1 MAQELSDKIRAAAQA
16 RGIDPEIAL
25 RIARA
30 ESAVNPA
37 AQAKTSSAG
46 GLFQVVDKTWKEF
59 GGKPGK
65 KYDPDENIRVGTDII
80 AKNTQTLRSF
90 LNRDPR
96 PAEVYAAHYFG
107 PTGAKSF
114 LSAEPGT
121 PMESIFSK
129 EVIRANPN
137 LKGKTTSQV
146 MASLE
151 KKMGSSPAAPAPAR
165 QANVS
170 RETPPQKFLEP
181 NPLEPLAPAAQAPLA
196 PANKLASLGPGY
208 QAALALSFL
217 ADTDEKED
225 RDVEKEPGIAEKWLA
240 ESTQAPRPAAL
251 AEFSDISIKSP
262 FAALEPQ
269 QPQMLADGGEVE
281 EESYPDV
288 GRPTVQETYMAK
300 TMFPDLPVAEAVYLI
315 RGGQRQSTPM
325 GEMLSGNIGAMVPMG
340 KDASAMLMLA
350 GSRPERSMS
359 ESKALMAAFNKR
371 VGDEGGLDIN
381 VVRPL
386 DAPPGIFAGGMS
398 ASYPLGEGRISG
410 NINALKLPGQ
420 DPRIT
425 GYGVGYGGRV
435 GPGNLSAGLMK
446 QKDGPYSGQIEYR
459 LPIGRADGSP
469 EEGERALTPQQIERL
484 AEQSAQEPETES
496 KSMLQQ
502 FYDADKDMSRLPRP
516 PTSPLGLALTAGQY
530 AYRYVTGTDPLEDL
544 KNRLKKK
551 LEEEVDTGDEPMEQ
565 IPKREGLPRVNRAN
579 GSPEEGEV
587 ARLTPQQIEQLL
599 AREAL
604 EREKASSAAF
614 LTPKSGIGR
623 KISTQPGELEAAA
636 LQGVSEYPYLL
647 AGSPVDLATMVMR
660 PFGYDVEKPMFG
672 SEDLKQRATD
682 LGIRQKPP
690 EGAAARA
697 LYEMTQLGASAV
709 NPAAPVRGAVKAAE
723 KVGDAARMLEDMTVG
738 NIQRGKV
745 RRAGAQ
751 AKNIPDTAY
760 DPLRERMEASGNLA
774 YAVRNKATP
783 FVMTDRPDTS
793 VDGFIMSMNRP
804 ETLAFRE
811 KYPDINFFDE
821 AAMKTTQEYQNF
833 TKPIDMAEYLVKYQ
847 MQGNYN
853 QREMLK
859 QDPTLEKWFS
869 KAVPH
874 YLRTDFASPE
884 DPLVK
889 AAEKGLLLHFEPKVL
904 PRNFDPASVKNPI
917 DKQSLAYTRET
928 EGFPK
933 SGMAKEDKTNFAKRV
948 EDKID
953 SSVYP
958 ATVADIFNPAQIPP
972 SLRNSVETNPEAR
985 VMDFSPDVL
994 EQLQLPQLRDKMLE
1008 IRALG
1013 PKGEY
1018 SAYSQPA
1025 AKVPDE
1031 FLLPDKVLG
1040 MMNMATASNRVA
1052 RFTRWQDAARQAMA
1066 TTALRTDPRF
1076 ERQPLQDGKF
1086 LAVVLPDPVKNP
1098 ELKKLVTDVGCDG
1111 GWCTQGEKFA
1121 EDYGSGNSRLHVIV
1135 SGEGKQARPA
1145 AQFAVEE
1152 KMQRG
1157 SNNGV
1162 PFEIPK
1168 VSITEIKTAGN
1179 TRDFEGKEHRA
1190 SLPAI
1195 QQYVQALD
1203 KQYGGVAFV
1212 DQLSELGMTQLP
1224 KRISMELLNMYGLS
1238 SQRPFANMELRAMFG
1253 SDEEGLKAVKN
1264 EMMKLNNGSQY
1275 AVGNKDDVAA
1285 LIRQATRNV
1294 LALQQRATGGM
1305 IERQS
1310 TDNRRYL

>member
-16 RGIDPEIAL
+16 KGIDPEIAL

-80 AKNTQTLRSF
+80 AKNTQTLKSF

-137 LKGKTTSQV
+137 LKGKTTAQV

-170 RETPPQKFLEP
+170 RETAPQKFLEP

-225 RDVEKEPGIAEKWLA
+225 RDIEKEPGIAEKWLA
-240 ESTQAPRPAAL
+240 ESTQASRPAAL

-262 FAALEPQ
+262 FAALEPK

-281 EESYPDV
+281 EESAPDV
-288 GRPTVQETYMAK
+288 GRPTVSETQLAK
-300 TMFPDLPVAEAVYLI
+300 VMFPDLPVAEAVYLI

-484 AEQSAQEPETES
+484 AEKEA
-496 KSMLQQ
+496 
-502 FYDADKDMSRLPRP
+502 
-516 PTSPLGLALTAGQY
+516 
-530 AYRYVTGTDPLEDL
+530 
-544 KNRLKKK
+544 
-551 LEEEVDTGDEPMEQ
+551 ME
-565 IPKREGLPRVNRAN
+565 
-579 GSPEEGEV
+579 
-587 ARLTPQQIEQLL
+587 
-599 AREAL
+599 REA
-604 EREKASSAAF
+604 ASKPAF
-614 LTPKSGIGR
+614 LTPKSGKGR
-623 KISTQPGELEAAA
+623 QISTQPGELEAAA
-636 LQGVSEYPYLL
+636 LQGVSEYPYNL
-647 AGSPVDLATMVMR
+647 AGGFVDMATMAMR

-709 NPAAPVRGAVKAAE
+709 NPAAPVRGAVAAAE
-723 KVGDAARMLEDMTVG
+723 KTGEAAKMLARDFQQYNRQISVPGASYAAKPKGGTFAYTPNDPNKVLPITGLGKMLQYYGTSARHAGVSDEIAEFLKTKAPKYFTTTYGTANDPLRTAFRERRIQPFGTDIQSIKPELIDAANRTDDVGNLQARIDLERAYDNQANITANMLKPENPPWMLEQDTRNALSEKIGQEGVTAEFRNPALLNAYSKSDFEEFPSGSEMLRRLSENQDKLPP
-738 NIQRGKV
+738 NIQRALQTAEPMYDTFPLMEVLQPHNVIEALQQVPANKLKNMSFPEALIQGTQALAPV
-745 RRAGAQ
+745 R
-751 AKNIPDTAY
+751 DY
-760 DPLRERMEASGNLA
+760 LLA
-774 YAVRNKATP
+774 
-783 FVMTDRPDTS
+783 
-793 VDGFIMSMNRP
+793 VD
-804 ETLAFRE
+804 L
-811 KYPDINFFDE
+811 
-821 AAMKTTQEYQNF
+821 
-833 TKPIDMAEYLVKYQ
+833 
-847 MQGNYN
+847 
-853 QREMLK
+853 
-859 QDPTLEKWFS
+859 
-869 KAVPH
+869 
-874 YLRTDFASPE
+874 
-884 DPLVK
+884 
-889 AAEKGLLLHFEPKVL
+889 AEKG
-904 PRNFDPASVKNPI
+904 
-917 DKQSLAYTRET
+917 
-928 EGFPK
+928 
-933 SGMAKEDKTNFAKRV
+933 
-948 EDKID
+948 
-953 SSVYP
+953 
-958 ATVADIFNPAQIPP
+958 
-972 SLRNSVETNPEAR
+972 
-985 VMDFSPDVL
+985 
-994 EQLQLPQLRDKMLE
+994 
-1008 IRALG
+1008 
-1013 PKGEY
+1013 
-1018 SAYSQPA
+1018 
-1025 AKVPDE
+1025 AKVPRQALD
-1031 FLLPDKVLG
+1031 
-1040 MMNMATASNRVA
+1040 
-1052 RFTRWQDAARQAMA
+1052 RFTTPVMGA
-1066 TTALRTDPRF
+1066 PSF
-1076 ERQPLQDGKF
+1076 GGKW
-1086 LAVVLPDPVKNP
+1086 
-1098 ELKKLVTDVGCDG
+1098 VTIDDSLGTRMEGRLMNHSVG
-1111 GWCTQGEKFA
+1111 
-1121 EDYGSGNSRLHVIV
+1121 DYGSGTIYGTTYTDLPY
-1135 SGEGKQARPA
+1135 GGKKAFDEGLVRVYSLRDA
-1145 AQFAVEE
+1145 E
-1152 KMQRG
+1152 G
-1157 SNNGV
+1157 L
-1162 PFEIPK
+1162 PK
-1168 VSITEIKTAGN
+1168 VTLEMAKSDGGKGN
-1179 TRDFEGKEHRA
+1179 TWNVTQIRGRFNSEPLPETRNDIF
-1190 SLPAI
+1190 SL
-1195 QQYVQALD
+1195 LD
-1203 KQYGGVAFV
+1203 KIDGQDGLNTIKHGSYSKLPTGETKPRTVV
-1212 DQLSELGMTQLP
+1212 DW
-1224 KRISMELLNMYGLS
+1224 
-1238 SQRPFANMELRAMFG
+1238 A
-1253 SDEEGLKAVKN
+1253 EEYDLYK
-1264 EMMKLNNGSQY
+1264 
-1275 AVGNKDDVAA
+1275 
-1285 LIRQATRNV
+1285 
-1294 LALQQRATGGM
+1294 
-1305 IERQS
+1305 QS
-1310 TDNRRYL
+1310 AE